1 MANGWT
7 GQLGGG
13 AASWGGSAGAGQRNS
28 GNWGGSGGGSSP
40 WLWLRNL
47 TAQIDGS
54 TLKTLCMQHGPL
66 HRFHLQL
73 HQGFALARYSSV
85 EEATKAQTA
94 LNNCVL
100 GNTTILAE
108 NPTDWDANSLLQS
121 IANQQ
126 GGSSGGWRN
135 SSSKPGGD
143 TWSTGWSN
151 NPSSL
156 WTNSSLDS
164 ADPAR
169 ATPSSLNSF
178 LPNDLLGG
186 ESM

>member
-1 MANGWT
+1 MEY
-7 GQLGGG
+7 
-13 AASWGGSAGAGQRNS
+13 
-28 GNWGGSGGGSSP
+28 
-40 WLWLRNL
+40 
-47 TAQIDGS
+47 
-54 TLKTLCMQHGPL
+54 
-66 HRFHLQL
+66 FVLQ
-73 HQGFALARYSSV
+73 
-85 EEATKAQTA
+85 AQTA

-108 NPTDWDANSLLQS
+108 NPTDWDASTLMQS

-126 GGSSGGWRN
+126 GGSSGGWR
-135 SSSKPGGD
+135 SSSTKPGTFELLGYSHLVNKVIFPNLGGD
-143 TWSTGWSN
+143 TWSTGWPN

-156 WTNSSLDS
+156 WATTPLDS
-164 ADPAR
+164 SDPAR